1 MARQYYQPRAF
12 PRVTMPTPAPMPDP
26 LRTLSGLANLA
37 HGVESIRAFK
47 DDRAREQQVRS
58 DEDTLAQAYEA
69 SGGDWSETMR
79 RLRSEGK
86 HVLADRAEGKLTQQ
100 RTETLENLG
109 TNLAQAYE
117 ASGGDWSETMRRLR
131 SEGKHVLADRAE
143 GKLTQQ
149 RTETLENLGTKYR
162 ARSDGLKL
170 AAQLVQGIQAV
181 PEPDQPQAFLQAR
194 DRILD
199 AVGPELGSHVPP
211 QWDSQWGQQALE
223 RGLETADILK
233 VRGAAAVRA
242 RQGLKDQN
250 DLYDTYGPALGTAQ
264 SPEDFAEMVDGIF
277 TLHPELATEGLRQ
290 QIGDFSE
297 ENLAQLRGATP
308 PDAAGASSD
317 YGRALARHAN
327 SLGTSPDALTT
338 EDELDFRR
346 QFTAAGRPPPVE
358 SKSPTG
364 PSLAQIGAAE
374 RALYSALADLQDRQK
389 NIYDYSEPL
398 TDEEYQ
404 ERRLRAFNAY
414 RRSQGWPAWDRVPTP
429 KTPGMVLMRSP
440 PDEDGRVE
448 EDWVPAANVTA
459 AQAQGAVLV
468 MP

>member
-12 PRVTMPTPAPMPDP
+12 PRVTMPTPSPMPDP
-26 LRTLSGLANLA
+26 LRTLSGLL
-37 HGVESIRAFK
+37 SLK
-47 DDRAREQQVRS
+47 DHQREY
-58 DEDTLAQAYEA
+58 DERTRQFEEA
-69 SGGDWSETMR
+69 D
-79 RLRSEGK
+79 
-86 HVLADRAEGKLTQQ
+86 
-100 RTETLENLG
+100 
-109 TNLAQAYE
+109 
-117 ASGGDWSETMRRLR
+117 
-131 SEGKHVLADRAE
+131 
-143 GKLTQQ
+143 
-149 RTETLENLGTKYR
+149 
-162 ARSDGLKL
+162 
-170 AAQLVQGIQAV
+170 
-181 PEPDQPQAFLQAR
+181 
-194 DRILD
+194 
-199 AVGPELGSHVPP
+199 
-211 QWDSQWGQQALE
+211 
-223 RGLETADILK
+223 
-233 VRGAAAVRA
+233 AVRA
-242 RQGLKDQN
+242 ALSEHQGDLTGAAENLEAQEQWGNAGQLRHEAQEQAHVTRTRKQAELLNAHKLSQARLAEATGFLQSIEMAPTDEAKDALWAQGR
-250 DLYDTYGPALGTAQ
+250 DTYLAYLPEAFQDRVPAQRDDHFISSIIPLGLSAQ
-264 SPEDFAEMVDGIF
+264 EKVARRARIIEEANQVFEHATDQRERDEQGVPLLGAWLASIDSDDPSAADQWKTTLSQVAETYQLSPGAIQHLGAFSPEQHARVLE
-277 TLHPELATEGLRQ
+277 Q
-290 QIGDFSE
+290 YGDPP
-297 ENLAQLRGATP
+297 AGAT
-308 PDAAGASSD
+308 GASSD

-327 SLGTSPDALTT
+327 SLGKSPDQLTT
-338 EDELDFRR
+338 EDELAFRR

>member
-58 DEDTLAQAYEA
+58 DEDT
-69 SGGDWSETMR
+69 
-79 RLRSEGK
+79 
-86 HVLADRAEGKLTQQ
+86 
-100 RTETLENLG
+100 
-109 TNLAQAYE
+109 LAQAYE

-317 YGRALARHAN
+317 YGRALARHGN
-327 SLGTSPDALTT
+327 SLGKSPDQLTP
-338 EDELDFRR
+338 EDELAFRR
-346 QFTAAGRPPPVE
+346 QFTAAGREPDPPSGPYPEPYANAFETLHQRVAAIQSDVNRYDTRFE
-358 SKSPTG
+358 QGKVQVLDAINAFRVRMGWSPYN
-364 PSLAQIGAAE
+364 SLPLVPPGNVRMRAPDGEEFNTPKEHEDRWFREGA
-374 RALYSALADLQDRQK
+374 L
-389 NIYDYSEPL
+389 
-398 TDEEYQ
+398 
-404 ERRLRAFNAY
+404 
-414 RRSQGWPAWDRVPTP
+414 RVPMPLLSAADT
-429 KTPGMVLMRSP
+429 
-440 PDEDGRVE
+440 EDSAS
-448 EDWVPAANVTA
+448 WP
-459 AQAQGAVLV
+459 
-468 MP
+468 

>member
-1 MARQYYQPRAF
+1 
-12 PRVTMPTPAPMPDP
+12 MPAPAPMPDP

-37 HGVESIRAFK
+37 HGVESLRAFK
-47 DDRAREQQVRS
+47 DDRAREHQVRS
-58 DEDTLAQAYEA
+58 DQDTLAQAYEEN
-69 SGGDWSETMR
+69 GGNWPETLR

-109 TNLAQAYE
+109 I
-117 ASGGDWSETMRRLR
+117 
-131 SEGKHVLADRAE
+131 
-143 GKLTQQ
+143 
-149 RTETLENLGTKYR
+149 KYR
-162 ARSDGLKL
+162 TQSDGLKL

-233 VRGAAAVRA
+233 VRGAAAARA

-277 TLHPELATEGLRQ
+277 TLHPDLATEGLRQ

-308 PDAAGASSD
+308 PGAAGGSSD

-327 SLGTSPDALTT
+327 SLGKSPDQLTT
-338 EDELDFRR
+338 EDELAFRR
-346 QFTAAGRPPPVE
+346 QFMAAGRPPPVE
-358 SKSPTG
+358 PESPTG
-364 PSLAQIGAAE
+364 PSFAQVGAAE
-374 RALYSALADLQDRQK
+374 RALFNALAGLQDREDSL
-389 NIYDYSEPL
+389 DYKRDL
-398 TDEEYQ
+398 TDEEVQ
-404 ERRLRAFNAY
+404 QRRLNAFNTY
-414 RRSQGWPAWDRVPTP
+414 RRSQGWPSWTRVPTP
-429 KTPGMVLMRSP
+429 PKPGMVLMRSP
-440 PDEDGRVE
+440 PDEDGRVD

-459 AQAQGAVLV
+459 AQVQGAVLV
-468 MP
+468 PMPSMP